1 MCKHL
6 ATYQKNDD
14 DVHMAEIIAYL
25 EDQYRAVAVNI
36 DQGYGTGIYSVGRN
50 MGRSWNLVSFAA
62 KPRDEYYANKR
73 AEMWGEM
80 KEWIKVIGALPDDT
94 QLRDDLAGPE
104 AFMNRS
110 GKLQLE
116 SKEDMKKRGLASPNK
131 ADALALTFAF
141 PIRVESGWRDTMC
154 NTDYDPF

>member
-14 DVHMAEIIAYL
+14 DVHMAEIIAYF
-25 EDQYRAVAVNI
+25 EDQYRAAAVNI

-50 MGRSWNLVSFAA
+50 MGRTWNLVSFAA
-62 KPRDEYYANKR
+62 KPRDPYYANKR
-73 AEMWGEM
+73 AEMWSEM
-80 KEWIKVIGALPDDT
+80 KDWIKTIGALPDDA

-131 ADALALTFAF
+131 ADALALTFAY
-141 PIRVESGWRDTMC
+141 PVRVESGRQDTMC

>member
-1 MCKHL
+1 
-6 ATYQKNDD
+6 
-14 DVHMAEIIAYL
+14 
-25 EDQYRAVAVNI
+25 
-36 DQGYGTGIYSVGRN
+36 
-50 MGRSWNLVSFAA
+50 MGS
-62 KPRDEYYANKR
+62 
-73 AEMWGEM
+73 EM
-80 KEWIKVIGALPDDT
+80 KDWIKTIGALPDDA

-131 ADALALTFAF
+131 ADALALTFAY
-141 PIRVESGWRDTMC
+141 PVRVESGRQDTMC

>member
-1 MCKHL
+1 M
-6 ATYQKNDD
+6 
-14 DVHMAEIIAYL
+14 
-25 EDQYRAVAVNI
+25 NI

-50 MGRSWNLVSFAA
+50 MGRTWNLVSFAA
-62 KPRDEYYANKR
+62 KPRNPYYANKR
-73 AEMWGEM
+73 AEMWAEM
-80 KEWIKVIGALPDDT
+80 KEWLKTVGALPDDSA
-94 QLRDDLAGPE
+94 LRDDLKGPE

-131 ADALALTFAF
+131 ADALALTFAY
-141 PIRVESGWRDTMC
+141 PVRASPRGARAGMC